1 MIILELPSELA
12 LALLEYM
19 KLIDGNAIAES
30 IIEELSVE
38 VGQLSGKKPA
48 VAFIRVGDDPASVS
62 YVRKKEKTAE
72 RIGIESRLY
81 LLPEDVSQE
90 ALFAQIDSLNAD
102 PNVNGILIQA
112 PLPKHIDETATF
124 NRVLPGK
131 DVDGF
136 NTLNIGKLCQED
148 NSGFVACTPAGIVQL
163 IERSGIETQGKHV
176 VVLGRSQIVGK
187 PAALLMMRKALPGN
201 ATVTVCH
208 SRTQDLP
215 SITRQADI
223 LIAAIGRANFVT
235 GDMVKDGVA
244 VIDVGINRVEDASKK
259 RGYRLVGD
267 VDFEA
272 VAPKASH
279 ITPVPGGVGPM
290 TVAMLMHNTLR
301 AFKAAQAE

>member
-1 MIILELPSELA
+1 
-12 LALLEYM
+12 M

-30 IIEELSVE
+30 IIEELTKE
-38 VGQLSGKKPA
+38 VGQLAGSKKPA

-81 LLPEDVSQE
+81 LLPDDISKED
-90 ALFAQIDSLNAD
+90 LFAQIDALNTD

-112 PLPKHIDETATF
+112 PLPKHIDETETF
-124 NRVLPGK
+124 NRVLPEK

-148 NSGFVACTPAGIVQL
+148 SSGFVACTPAGIVEL
-163 IERSGIETQGKHV
+163 IKRSGIETQGKHV

-201 ATVTVCH
+201 ATVTICH

-215 SITRQADI
+215 SITRQADV
-223 LIAAIGRANFVT
+223 LIAAIGRANFVSA
-235 GDMVKDGVA
+235 DMVKEGVA

-267 VDFEA
+267 VEFDA

-301 AFKAAQAE
+301 AFKAAQVV